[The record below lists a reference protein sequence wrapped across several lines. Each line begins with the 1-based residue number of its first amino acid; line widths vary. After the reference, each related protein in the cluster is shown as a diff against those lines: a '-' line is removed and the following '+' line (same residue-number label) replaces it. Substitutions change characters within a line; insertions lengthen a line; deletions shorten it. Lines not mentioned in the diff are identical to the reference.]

1 MSTKKASAVLNSQT
15 PPDHSPETNGAGQP
29 RYFEYV
35 GGSSSKFWEVSQ
47 FGCEMTTRWG
57 RIGSAGQSQVKSF
70 ADEAAAAKAVERLI
84 GEKTAKGYVER

>member
-15 PPDHSPETNGAGQP
+15 RPAPSPPANGAGQP
-29 RYFEYV
+29 RYFEFV
-35 GGSSSKFWEVSQ
+35 GGTSAKFWEVSQ
-47 FGCEMTTRWG
+47 SGCDVTTRWG

-84 GEKTAKGYVER
+84 GEKTGKGYVEK